1 MGIDGDLTTK
11 CYFNP
16 FIADFGEEVTFD
28 GYSFATAN
36 DAIGRDPM
44 SWTVE
49 AGVQDGSAV
58 SWLSIGAVEGF
69 EAPKARHAEAG
80 KVFPVKLRDA
90 VPLNYPVKVCG
101 KGRLVLR
108 GVNETLER
116 VTGTG
121 HIVLEGASLDI
132 GPDAAFAGTVS
143 GDGAVVYKKR

>member
-1 MGIDGDLTTK
+1 M
-11 CYFNP
+11 
-16 FIADFGEEVTFD
+16 
-28 GYSFATAN
+28 
-36 DAIGRDPM
+36 
-44 SWTVE
+44 
-49 AGVQDGSAV
+49 
-58 SWLSIGAVEGF
+58 
-69 EAPKARHAEAG
+69 
-80 KVFPVKLRDA
+80 KLRDA

-143 GDGAVVYKKR
+143 GNGAVVYKKR